1 MSTRNSAAKLSKRD
15 DWQICECTLSIKF
28 ELGIADLACAKLPL
42 QRTENNSRAETDQ
55 HAGKMDAFLLTA
67 LSMTISTAALL
78 LV

>member
-15 DWQICECTLSIKF
+15 DWQICECCQIKF